1 MKNSK
6 IHLGFEKSDLRDFFA
21 ISLLRN
27 LEKEISNKREE
38 VFKDDEFVKN
48 ALDYRIDFAKNEIK
62 FQKKEIEIMNQKK
75 SLLLLME
82 NENWSEFDVS
92 DETEKDF
99 DSDYWLSFIGTQEE
113 FEFFIQQINKK

>member
-6 IHLGFEKSDLRDFFA
+6 IHLGFEKSYLRDFFA
-21 ISLLRN
+21 ISLVRN
-27 LEKEISNKREE
+27 LEKEMSNKRKE
-38 VFKDDEFVKN
+38 VFKDYEFVKN
-48 ALDYRIDFAKNEIK
+48 GLDYRIDFAKNEIK
-62 FQKKEIEIMNQKK
+62 FQKKEIEIINQKK

-82 NENWSEFDVS
+82 SENWSEFDVS

-113 FEFFIQQINKK
+113 FKKLLQQLKK

>member
-6 IHLGFEKSDLRDFFA
+6 IHLGFEKSYLRDFFA
-21 ISLLRN
+21 ISLVRN
-27 LEKEISNKREE
+27 LEKEMSNKRKK

-48 ALDYRIDFAKNEIK
+48 ALDYRIKLAENEIK
-62 FQKKEIEIMNQKK
+62 FQKKEIEIIKQKK

-82 NENWSEFDVS
+82 NENWGEFDVS

-113 FEFFIQQINKK
+113 FEFFIQKINKK

>member
-6 IHLGFEKSDLRDFFA
+6 IHLGFEKSYLRDFFA
-21 ISLLRN
+21 ISLVRN
-27 LEKEISNKREE
+27 LEKEINNKRKE

-48 ALDYRIDFAKNEIK
+48 ALDCRIDFAKNEIE
-62 FQKKEIEIMNQKK
+62 FQKKEIEIINQKK

-99 DSDYWLSFIGTQEE
+99 DSDYLLSFIGTQEE
-113 FEFFIQQINKK
+113 FEFFIQKINKK